1 MVLFEQVMPYF
12 SAEELDSLWPTDA
25 TSEAEYVERIAGD
38 EGSKRELRNHRTR
51 VKTLD
56 DALDAYDGLVAEGYE
71 IRELGLDGQVATIKH
86 FGRAGT
92 GNTQWNLPG
101 NFANAI
107 WLIADHEGPQTLRTS
122 VLNAEYGMS
131 LEGEYKPLIK
141 AHDGLLAALR
151 KGQADMRLEAAQ
163 EQVRRTYENEI
174 DNIEGAD

>member
-1 MVLFEQVMPYF
+1 MRQGFQLQRAKQPHVRL
-12 SAEELDSLWPTDA
+12 
-25 TSEAEYVERIAGD
+25 RIAGV
-38 EGSKRELRNHRTR
+38 EGSKRELRNHRSR
-51 VKTLD
+51 VKTPE
-56 DALDAYDGLVAEGYE
+56 DALDGYDGLVAEAYK

-107 WLIADHEGPQTLRTS
+107 WLIADHEGPQTLRSS

-131 LEGEYKPLIK
+131 LEVDYKPLVK
-141 AHDGLLAALR
+141 AHDGTTAVLR
-151 KGQADMRLEAAQ
+151 KEQADMRLEVQQ
-163 EQVRRTYENEI
+163 EQARRTYEQDL